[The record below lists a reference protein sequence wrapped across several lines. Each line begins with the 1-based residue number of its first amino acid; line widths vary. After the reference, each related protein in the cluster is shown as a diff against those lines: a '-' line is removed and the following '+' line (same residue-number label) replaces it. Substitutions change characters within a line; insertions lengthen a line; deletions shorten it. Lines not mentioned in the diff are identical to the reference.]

1 MADIKTEKE
10 ELKIMLD
17 AMSDAEVFELMNAL
31 MSPVRKV
38 KNNE

>member
-1 MADIKTEKE
+1 MAIFQNEKE

-17 AMSDAEVFELMNAL
+17 AMSDAEIFELMNAL